1 MSTSVF
7 VPLRLKRLGKS
18 TVDADQREPSPALL
32 RALGLALYWQQQL
45 DQDIYPSLKAL
56 AQAEGLHLSTAGRI
70 LQLALM
76 APDLIE
82 CCLAGQQPRGLHLL
96 WLQRHR
102 LPNDWSAQRAL
113 FDSFQSGGDDAKAG

>member
-45 DQDIYPSLKAL
+45 DQDAYPSLKAL

-102 LPNDWSAQRAL
+102 LPNEWSAQRAL
-113 FDSFQSGGDDAKAG
+113 FDSFQSGGDDAKAV

>member
-1 MSTSVF
+1 M
-7 VPLRLKRLGKS
+7 
-18 TVDADQREPSPALL
+18 VDADERRPSPTLL

-45 DQDIYPSLKAL
+45 DQDTYPSLKAL